1 MARLLA
7 ARGSARHGRAVSEG
21 CSVSTGNISDR
32 VISAHLLS
40 TGAASGSH
48 GVRATEFS
56 AQLGLLLSLL
66 VPLAFSLKWCL
77 GESRLRRASRHVL
90 ASAASSVMPTCV
102 LIWRLGASRLFC
114 ACLRLS
120 HCVWPSA
127 CPAVP
132 FGSQC
137 SPLDFTLSNRSLHVR
152 ALLHAFRIR
161 SMLIIN
167 FLSHMTNRD

>member
-102 LIWRLGASRLFC
+102 LIWHLGASRLFC
-114 ACLRLS
+114 ACRRLS
-120 HCVWPSA
+120 HCVAVDMLRGPVWESVQPAGFHAIKPEPARSRFAA
-127 CPAVP
+127 CVP
-132 FGSQC
+132 
-137 SPLDFTLSNRSLHVR
+137 L
-152 ALLHAFRIR
+152 AFRVDNQLPFR
-161 SMLIIN
+161 M
-167 FLSHMTNRD
+167 